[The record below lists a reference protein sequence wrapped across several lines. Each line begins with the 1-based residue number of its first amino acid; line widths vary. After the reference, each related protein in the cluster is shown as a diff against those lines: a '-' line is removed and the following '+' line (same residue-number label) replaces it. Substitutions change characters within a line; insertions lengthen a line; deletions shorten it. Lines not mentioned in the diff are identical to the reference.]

1 VVWFLTLWAYG
12 YMIDHD
18 LQLLTHHVVPM
29 PHIGV
34 AHNLS
39 RVFYSCYRQ
48 QSKHEFIPSTT
59 IHLCV
64 LSCLTASTRAYSYKI
79 NSYSVAFS
87 CLAAWI
93 QAGVNVWSSEYFSCS
108 FGHMLFIYFILF
120 FAKGPLAELVRWS
133 E

>member
-1 VVWFLTLWAYG
+1 
-12 YMIDHD
+12 MIDHD

-34 AHNLS
+34 AHNW
-39 RVFYSCYRQ
+39 Q

-108 FGHMLFIYFILF
+108 FGHMLFIYFIYL